1 MSLKTPLCD
10 LLGVE
15 HPILLAGMGGVSYA
29 ELAAAVS
36 NAGGYGVLGMAGTS
50 PDFIRQQMRQVK
62 TLTDKPFGVDLLAA
76 SPESLTAAVDIIIEE
91 GATSFI
97 AGLGVPMPIMDK
109 LKAAGLKVM
118 VVCGA
123 VKHAV
128 KAEQAGC
135 DAVICQG
142 GEGGGH
148 TGLVGTLPLVAQ
160 AVDAVKIPVAA
171 AGGLYDGR
179 GLAAALALG
188 AQAVWMGTRF
198 IASREAH
205 AGDLYRQTIL
215 DTADDATIRTR
226 CYSGKPMRVMKN
238 AYVEDWESRPGDIQP
253 FPAQAMTSIRNQA
266 MGGIG
271 GQIEGLDPDK
281 SCFAM
286 GQSAGGV
293 HEVLPAAEIVA
304 RIMAE
309 AHAAIGRLARL
320 DAQSPAPSR
329 QAPGPGRRRPGRPPN
344 EAGGRFRPPVPRR
357 AGAGRS
363 TAPPAG
369 TAPDGD
375 RPRLCA
381 GGKPRPAPRL
391 RWGRRQPLARPDEPP
406 DPGGG
411 ARRRL

>member
-1 MSLKTPLCD
+1 MSLRTPLCD

-15 HPILLAGMGGVSYA
+15 HPIMLAGMGGVSYA

-50 PDFIRQQMRQVK
+50 PDFIREQMRKVK
-62 TLTDKPFGVDLLAA
+62 GLTDRPFGVDLLAA
-76 SPESLTAAVDIIIEE
+76 SPESLTAAVDIIITE
-91 GATSFI
+91 GASSFI
-97 AGLGVPMPIMDK
+97 AGLGVPMPIMEK

-160 AVDAVKIPVAA
+160 AVEAVKIPVAA
-171 AGGLYDGR
+171 AGGLHDGR

-188 AQAVWMGTRF
+188 AQGVWMGTRF
-198 IASREAH
+198 IASEEAH
-205 AGDLYRQTIL
+205 AGDLYRNTIL
-215 DTADDATIRTR
+215 EAADDSTVRTR
-226 CYSGKPMRVMKN
+226 CYSGKPMRVRTN

-253 FPAQAMTSIRNQA
+253 FPAQAMTSVRNGA

-271 GQIEGLDPDK
+271 GQVEGLDPDK

-309 AHAAIGRLARL
+309 AHAAIARLGRL
-320 DAQSPAPSR
+320 DAASPAKLS
-329 QAPGPGRRRPGRPPN
+329 QAA
-344 EAGGRFRPPVPRR
+344 E
-357 AGAGRS
+357 
-363 TAPPAG
+363 
-369 TAPDGD
+369 
-375 RPRLCA
+375 
-381 GGKPRPAPRL
+381 
-391 RWGRRQPLARPDEPP
+391 
-406 DPGGG
+406 
-411 ARRRL
+411 